1 MISMNYRIA
10 LLFLLLLPFTSW
22 SQTAVGTWKT
32 IDDEDGKVKSHVS
45 IYENDGKLY
54 GKVIKLINP
63 ERTICTECKGA
74 KKDQP
79 IEGMQIMW
87 DLSHDEDKKWKGGKI
102 MDPKNGKE
110 YKCKIELEDDNTLK
124 VRGFIGFSL
133 LGRTQTW
140 YRLEE

>member
-1 MISMNYRIA
+1 MKQIFFSLV
-10 LLFLLLLPFTSW
+10 LLFTSAHL
-22 SQTAVGTWKT
+22 SAQSAIGTWKT

-45 IYENDGKLY
+45 IYEENGKLY
-54 GKVIKLINP
+54 GKVAKLIEP
-63 ERTICTECKGA
+63 ERTICTECKGD

-87 DLSHDEDKKWKGGKI
+87 DLKKDGNKEWKGGKI

-110 YKCKIELEDDNTLK
+110 YKCKIELVDTNTLN

-140 YRLEE
+140 YRVTE